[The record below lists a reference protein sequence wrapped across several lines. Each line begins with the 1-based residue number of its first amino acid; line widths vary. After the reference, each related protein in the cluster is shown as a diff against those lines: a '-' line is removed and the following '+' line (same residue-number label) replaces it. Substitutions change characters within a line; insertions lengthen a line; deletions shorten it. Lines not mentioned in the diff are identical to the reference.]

1 MTLNPKCQGL
11 IANQMRKQSPSRG
24 HLKSSPSPSACFR
37 SPADRLNH
45 ALGAPGLLAFACC
58 ASSYPCHHM
67 SKRTRKIPAPA
78 SSFTCHTPLPCC
90 GVCVHAQP
98 RPPHLAFQQPVFLP
112 CSAHGSSRP
121 AAAKCDSWGSRWS
134 QLWQIRQPTLDTD
147 FR

>member
-1 MTLNPKCQGL
+1 VTLNPKCQGL

-98 RPPHLAFQQPVFLP
+98 RPPHLAFQQPVFQFIDEFP
-112 CSAHGSSRP
+112 PPIEPVRIPNPKPQACPGQR
-121 AAAKCDSWGSRWS
+121 C
-134 QLWQIRQPTLDTD
+134 
-147 FR
+147 